1 MTLTA
6 KSLRQV
12 ARARLSTTSLRI
24 TLEMTMRALITPI
37 ALLFLIRIHFVIGF
51 SFLYKPNQLKLVSCE
66 KNSLSRAGG
75 ASRPFTICFAE
86 KKTSGGTARFT
97 GLDNEGT
104 TSGFDYI
111 LSLIVSDV
119 GSTICGLVGLI
130 VCVAHRLAN
139 TDSLSADTLGQETR
153 ADLLAVFASGAVLL
167 NGISKLDV
175 TSALAESVILD
186 GEMLAEPIYNQ
197 DISNEKDVTWAL
209 ESLLTATPAK
219 TAVLLSLRDDDW
231 TITAVAGVLPRD
243 PVLRQAPLVV
253 ATPILDRFRKD
264 STKESYLPTLQALP
278 GRVEFTYLPV
288 NTQGALLLPVN
299 SKTVL
304 VLGTN
309 VAKAFS
315 PRDVAWCLSIATR
328 IATFLL

>member
-1 MTLTA
+1 
-6 KSLRQV
+6 
-12 ARARLSTTSLRI
+12 
-24 TLEMTMRALITPI
+24 
-37 ALLFLIRIHFVIGF
+37 
-51 SFLYKPNQLKLVSCE
+51 
-66 KNSLSRAGG
+66 
-75 ASRPFTICFAE
+75 
-86 KKTSGGTARFT
+86 
-97 GLDNEGT
+97 
-104 TSGFDYI
+104 
-111 LSLIVSDV
+111 
-119 GSTICGLVGLI
+119 
-130 VCVAHRLAN
+130 VAHRLAN

-186 GEMLAEPIYNQ
+186 GETLAEPNYNQ

-243 PVLRQAPLVV
+243 PVLRQAPLVI

-288 NTQGALLLPVN
+288 NTQGTLLLPVN

-315 PRDVAWCLSIATR
+315 PRDVAWCFSIATR
-328 IATFLL
+328 IGTFL